1 MAKLPVRLGPA
12 EELLISQMKHVGAND
27 AAAAFETV
35 GLPTRRVESYH
46 YTDLKSLLRVVPEL
60 SSVAAS
66 TGEAALELPGAYRLA
81 IVNGAVQA
89 ATAAPAGVSVSTS
102 GTSALSQ
109 RDDVLVRLNKALAKE
124 CLDVAL
130 SGDISE
136 IIYIDRRI
144 DGDAAHVAD
153 AAGITIAD
161 DTKVVIVESFS
172 GSDAAHLANHSTKI
186 DIGRNCE
193 VTHVCVDLYAETV
206 RSMPTAEY
214 VIGADVKLRTLVVCP
229 GAVLSRTQVFAKFAG
244 EGSHADFS
252 GLSLVDSGQHN
263 DITLDI
269 THAVPNTTSTET
281 YKTVAR
287 GRGRGVFQGKI
298 NVVKDAQKTDAAMMA
313 QGLLLSEEAEIFS
326 KPELEIFADDVVCGH
341 GATCGA
347 LDDASLFYL
356 MSRGIEKAEAQAML
370 IRGFLDELFD
380 PIEDENLQAALSAIA
395 ENWLQNGMSKA
406 S

>member
-12 EELLISQMKHVGAND
+12 EELLISQMKQVGAND
-27 AAAAFETV
+27 AATAFETV

-66 TGEAALELPGAYRLA
+66 TGEAALDLPGAYRLA
-81 IVNGAVQA
+81 IANGAVQPA
-89 ATAAPAGVSVSTS
+89 SAAPTGVSVSTS
-102 GTSALSQ
+102 DASALSQ

-124 CLDVAL
+124 CLDISLA
-130 SGDISE
+130 GDIAE
-136 IIYIDRRI
+136 IIYVDRRV
-144 DGDAAHVAD
+144 DGAAAHVAD
-153 AAGITIAD
+153 AVRFVVAD
-161 DTKVVIVESFS
+161 NTKVVIVESFI
-172 GSDAAHLANHSTKI
+172 GSDEAHLVNHSTKVEV
-186 DIGRNCE
+186 GRNAD
-193 VTHVCVDLYAETV
+193 VTHICVDLYAQTV

-214 VIGADVKLRTLVVCP
+214 VIGADAKLRTLVVCS
-229 GAVLSRTQVFAKFAG
+229 GAVLSRAQVFAEFAG

-313 QGLLLSEEAEIFS
+313 QGLLLSEEAEIFA

-341 GATCGA
+341 GATFGA
-347 LDDASLFYL
+347 LDEESLFYL
-356 MSRGIEKAEAQAML
+356 MSRGIEKSEAQAML

-380 PIEDENLQAALSAIA
+380 PIEDENLQSALSAIA
-395 ENWLQNGMSKA
+395 ENWLQDGMSKA